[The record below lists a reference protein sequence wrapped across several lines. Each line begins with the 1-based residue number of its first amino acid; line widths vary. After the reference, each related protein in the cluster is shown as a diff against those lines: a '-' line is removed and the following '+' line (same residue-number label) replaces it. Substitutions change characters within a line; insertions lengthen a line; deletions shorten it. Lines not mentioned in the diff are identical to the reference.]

1 MVGEDNMR
9 HSHATH
15 DLYNAIDS
23 GNFPTWNLNVQV
35 SPGECCG
42 FEFDF
47 GMSRDVEIGVK
58 VAEVEGTHEGWLLA
72 LFACV
77 AAEEMS
83 AFGNPPFD
91 TLRYPCVG

>member
-1 MVGEDNMR
+1 MCTEAYGAKACDGSGSGLITFRHDGSVGVGAKYLLDEEAMMVGKDNMR

-42 FEFDF
+42 
-47 GMSRDVEIGVK
+47 
-58 VAEVEGTHEGWLLA
+58 LL
-72 LFACV
+72 
-77 AAEEMS
+77 
-83 AFGNPPFD
+83 
-91 TLRYPCVG
+91 RKR